1 MGMEYYRAYEERY
14 KTAHERGVSWSSDRS
29 SPIVMEII
37 ERYGITPGRSV
48 LEVGCGEG
56 RDARAVLRSG
66 FVLTATDISGEAVA
80 YCKRIMPEFAQS
92 FRVLDCLSDKLD
104 EKFDFI
110 YAIAVVHMLVLDKD
124 RDGFYRFLREHLKQE
139 GIALV
144 CTMGDGEFEM
154 QSDINRAFEL
164 QEREH
169 ESGAMLVAGT
179 SCRMVSFPAFEAE
192 LKRNGLEI
200 VETGITSALP
210 DFNSLMFAV
219 VKRA

>member
-1 MGMEYYRAYEERY
+1 MKKYYEAYDDRY
-14 KTAHERGVSWSSDRS
+14 RQVHKENLHWFDENPSS
-29 SPIVMEII
+29 I
-37 ERYGITPGRSV
+37 V
-48 LEVGCGEG
+48 LEMMKKYAVPRNGKILEIGCGEG

-66 FVLTATDISGEAVA
+66 FALTATDISGEAVA

-110 YAIAVVHMLVLDKD
+110 YAIAVVHMLVPDKD
-124 RDGFYRFLREHLKQE
+124 RDGFYRFLREHLKPE

-179 SCRMVSFPAFEAE
+179 SCRMVSFPTFEAE